1 MKFKS
6 NGKLL
11 ITSEY
16 LVMKGAMALAIPAK
30 LDQELNVRSTNSDF
44 INWKSF
50 NKENQIWYEEKFF
63 LDKGTLIYHGKKN
76 KMSDLIV
83 RLFDYIHKFNNPEKS
98 IGNEFIWKINFNI
111 NWGLGSS
118 STLINNL
125 SKWAKVNPY
134 KLLFSVFNGSGY
146 DIACCDKSNPI
157 IFQKKD
163 DYLSVSD
170 TTFNPNFLNNLFL
183 IFLNKKQDTQK
194 SVQNFLETDQSHSEG
209 INQINEIVHE
219 IENVKDITTFES
231 LIERHEKIIANILQ
245 MPTIQN
251 DKFPDYN
258 NGVIKSLGS
267 WGGDF
272 VLATG
277 DEKSV
282 DYFEEKGF
290 NTIRKI
296 SDLLYV

>member
-30 LDQELNVRSTNSDF
+30 LDQELNVTSTNSDF
-44 INWKSF
+44 VNWKSF
-50 NKENQIWYEEKFF
+50 DKNNQIWYEEKFF

-83 RLFDYIHKFNNPEKS
+83 RLFDYIHKFNKPEKS

-194 SVQNFLETDQSHSEG
+194 SVQNFLETDQSLSEE
-209 INQINEIVHE
+209 INQINEIVDE
-219 IENVKDITTFES
+219 IESVKDITTFES

-245 MPTIQN
+245 IPTIQN

>member
-30 LDQELNVRSTNSDF
+30 LDQELNVTSTNSDF
-44 INWKSF
+44 VNWKSF
-50 NKENQIWYEEKFF
+50 NKNNQIWYEEKFF

-170 TTFNPNFLNNLFL
+170 TTFKPNFLNNLFL

-194 SVQNFLETDQSHSEG
+194 SVQNFLETDQSLSEG

-251 DKFPDYN
+251 EKFPDYN

>member
-30 LDQELNVRSTNSDF
+30 LDQELNVISTNSDF
-44 INWKSF
+44 VNWKSF
-50 NKENQIWYEEKFF
+50 NKDNQIWYEEKFF
-63 LDKGTLIYHGKKN
+63 LDKGALIYHGEKN

-194 SVQNFLETDQSHSEG
+194 SVQNFLETDQSLSEG
-209 INQINEIVHE
+209 INQINEIVDE
-219 IENVKDITTFES
+219 IESVKDITTFES

>member
-30 LDQELNVRSTNSDF
+30 LDQELNVISTNSDF
-44 INWKSF
+44 VNWKSF
-50 NKENQIWYEEKFF
+50 NKDNQIWYEEKFF
-63 LDKGTLIYHGKKN
+63 LDKGTLIYHGEKN

-83 RLFDYIHKFNNPEKS
+83 RLFDYIHKFNKPEKS

-170 TTFNPNFLNNLFL
+170 TTFKPNFLNNLFL

-194 SVQNFLETDQSHSEG
+194 SVQNFLETDQSLSEE
-209 INQINEIVHE
+209 INQINEIVDE
-219 IENVKDITTFES
+219 IESVKDITTFES

-251 DKFPDYN
+251 EKFPDYN

>member
-30 LDQELNVRSTNSDF
+30 LGQELNVISTNSDF
-44 INWKSF
+44 VNWKSF
-50 NKENQIWYEEKFF
+50 DKNNQIWYEEKFY
-63 LDKGTLIYHGKKN
+63 LDKGALIYNSQKN

-83 RLFDYIHKFNNPEKS
+83 RLFDYIHTFNSPEKS
-98 IGNEFIWKINFNI
+98 IGNEFIWKINFDR

-163 DYLSVSD
+163 DYLSVSN
-170 TTFNPNFLNNLFL
+170 TTFNPDFLNNLFL

-194 SVQNFLETDQSHSEG
+194 SIQNFLKTDEPFFEE

-231 LIERHEKIIANILQ
+231 LIERHEKIIAKILQ
-245 MPTIQN
+245 IPTIQN
-251 DKFPDYN
+251 EKFTDYN

-277 DEKSV
+277 DEKSM
-282 DYFEEKGF
+282 DYFKEKGF
-290 NTIRKI
+290 NTVKKI

>member
-30 LDQELNVRSTNSDF
+30 LDQELNVISTNSDF
-44 INWKSF
+44 VNWKSF
-50 NKENQIWYEEKFF
+50 DKNNQIWYEEKFY
-63 LDKGTLIYHGKKN
+63 LDKGALIYNSQKN

-83 RLFDYIHKFNNPEKS
+83 RLFDYIHTFNSPQKS
-98 IGNEFIWKINFNI
+98 IGNEFIWKINFDR

-163 DYLSVSD
+163 DYLSVSN
-170 TTFNPNFLNNLFL
+170 TTFNPDFLNNLFL

-194 SVQNFLETDQSHSEG
+194 SIQNFLKTDEPFSEE

-231 LIERHEKIIANILQ
+231 LIERHEKIIAKILQ
-245 MPTIQN
+245 IPTIQN
-251 DKFPDYN
+251 EKFTDYN

-277 DEKSV
+277 DEKSM
-282 DYFEEKGF
+282 DYFKEKGF
-290 NTIRKI
+290 NTVKKI

>member
-30 LDQELNVRSTNSDF
+30 LDQELNVISTNSDF
-44 INWKSF
+44 VNWKSF
-50 NKENQIWYEEKFF
+50 NKDNQIWYEEKFF

-83 RLFDYIHKFNNPEKS
+83 RLFDYIHKFNKPEKS

-194 SVQNFLETDQSHSEG
+194 SVQNFLETDQSLSEG

-245 MPTIQN
+245 IPTIQN
-251 DKFPDYN
+251 EKFPDYN

>member
-30 LDQELNVRSTNSDF
+30 LDQELNVISTNSDF
-44 INWKSF
+44 VNWKSF
-50 NKENQIWYEEKFF
+50 NNDNQIWYEEKFF
-63 LDKGTLIYHGKKN
+63 LDKGTLIYHGEKN

-83 RLFDYIHKFNNPEKS
+83 RLFDYIHKFNKPEKS

-163 DYLSVSD
+163 NYLSVSD
-170 TTFNPNFLNNLFL
+170 TTFNPNFLDNLFL

-251 DKFPDYN
+251 EKFPDYN

>member
-30 LDQELNVRSTNSDF
+30 LDQELNVISTNSDF

-50 NKENQIWYEEKFF
+50 NKDNQIWYEEKFF

-83 RLFDYIHKFNNPEKS
+83 HLFDYIHRFNNPEKS

-157 IFQKKD
+157 IFQKKE

-194 SVQNFLETDQSHSEG
+194 SVQNFLETDQSLSEG

-251 DKFPDYN
+251 EKFTDYN

>member
-1 MKFKS
+1 MRFKS

-11 ITSEY
+11 ITSEF

-30 LDQELNVRSTNSDF
+30 LDQELNVTSTDTDF
-44 INWKSF
+44 VYWKSF
-50 NKENQIWYEEKFF
+50 DKENQIWYEEKFF
-63 LDKGTLIYHGKKN
+63 LNGGSLIYHGKKN
-76 KMSDLIV
+76 KISDLIV
-83 RLFDYIHKFNNPEKS
+83 SLFDYIHRFNNPKKS
-98 IGNEFIWKINFNI
+98 IGNEFIWKLNFDR

-134 KLLFSVFNGSGY
+134 NLLFSVFNGSGY

-163 DYLSVSD
+163 DYLSFSN

-183 IFLNKKQDTQK
+183 VFLNKKQNTQK
-194 SVQNFLETDQSHSEG
+194 SVQNFLKIDGYFIDE
-209 INQINEIVHE
+209 INQINDIVNG
-219 IENVKDITTFES
+219 IQNVKDLTAFES
-231 LIERHEKIIANILQ
+231 LIEKHEKIIANILK

-251 DKFPDYN
+251 EKFPKYN
-258 NGVIKSLGS
+258 YGVIKSLGS

-272 VLATG
+272 ILATG
-277 DEKSV
+277 NERNM
-282 DYFEEKGF
+282 DYFHEKGF
-290 NTIRKI
+290 NTVKKM

>member
-30 LDQELNVRSTNSDF
+30 LDQELNVISTNSDF
-44 INWKSF
+44 VNWKSF
-50 NKENQIWYEEKFF
+50 NKDNQIWYEEKFF

-83 RLFDYIHKFNNPEKS
+83 RLFDYIHKFNKPEKS

-163 DYLSVSD
+163 NYLSVSD
-170 TTFNPNFLNNLFL
+170 TTFKPNFLNNLFL

-194 SVQNFLETDQSHSEG
+194 SVQNFLETDQSLSEE
-209 INQINEIVHE
+209 INQINEIVDE
-219 IENVKDITTFES
+219 IESVKDITTFES

>member
-30 LDQELNVRSTNSDF
+30 LDQELNVISTNSDF
-44 INWKSF
+44 VNWKSF
-50 NKENQIWYEEKFF
+50 NKDDQIWYEEKFF

-83 RLFDYIHKFNNPEKS
+83 RLFDYIHKFNKPEKS

-194 SVQNFLETDQSHSEG
+194 SVQNFLETDQSLSEG

-251 DKFPDYN
+251 EKFPDYN

>member
-30 LDQELNVRSTNSDF
+30 LDQELNVISTNSDF
-44 INWKSF
+44 VNWKSF
-50 NKENQIWYEEKFF
+50 NKDNQIWYEEKFF
-63 LDKGTLIYHGKKN
+63 LDKGALIYHGEKN

-194 SVQNFLETDQSHSEG
+194 SVQNFLETDQSLSDG

-251 DKFPDYN
+251 EKFPDYN

>member
-30 LDQELNVRSTNSDF
+30 LDQELNVISTNSDF
-44 INWKSF
+44 VNWKSF
-50 NKENQIWYEEKFF
+50 NKDNQIWYEEKFF
-63 LDKGTLIYHGKKN
+63 LDKGTLIYHGEKN

-83 RLFDYIHKFNNPEKS
+83 RLFDYIHKFNKPEKS

-170 TTFNPNFLNNLFL
+170 TTFKPNFLNNLFL

-194 SVQNFLETDQSHSEG
+194 SVQNFLETDQSLNEG

-251 DKFPDYN
+251 EKFTDYN

-282 DYFEEKGF
+282 DYFKEKGF

>member
-30 LDQELNVRSTNSDF
+30 LDQELNVISTNSDF
-44 INWKSF
+44 VNWKSF
-50 NKENQIWYEEKFF
+50 NKDNQIWYEEKFF
-63 LDKGTLIYHGKKN
+63 LDKGALIYHGEKN

-83 RLFDYIHKFNNPEKS
+83 RLFDYIHKFNKPEKS

-163 DYLSVSD
+163 NYLSVSD

-194 SVQNFLETDQSHSEG
+194 SVQNFLENDQSLSEE
-209 INQINEIVHE
+209 INQMNEIVHE

>member
-30 LDQELNVRSTNSDF
+30 LDQELNVISTNSDF
-44 INWKSF
+44 VNWKSF
-50 NKENQIWYEEKFF
+50 DKNNQIWYEEKFY
-63 LDKGTLIYHGKKN
+63 LDKGALIYNSQKN

-83 RLFDYIHKFNNPEKS
+83 RLFDYIHTFNSPEKS
-98 IGNEFIWKINFNI
+98 IGNEFIWKINFDR

-163 DYLSVSD
+163 DYLSVSN

-194 SVQNFLETDQSHSEG
+194 SIQNFLKTDESFSEE

-231 LIERHEKIIANILQ
+231 LIERHEKIIAKILQ
-245 MPTIQN
+245 IPTIQN
-251 DKFPDYN
+251 EKFTDYN

-277 DEKSV
+277 DEKSM
-282 DYFEEKGF
+282 DYFKEKGF
-290 NTIRKI
+290 NTVKKI

>member
-30 LDQELNVRSTNSDF
+30 PYQELEIKSTNTDF
-44 INWKSF
+44 IYWKSF
-50 NKENQIWYEEKFF
+50 DKDNQIWYEEKFF
-63 LDKGTLIYHGKKN
+63 LKEGTLKYYSKKN
-76 KMSDLIV
+76 KISDLIV
-83 RLFDYIHKFNNPEKS
+83 RLFDYIHRFNNPKKS
-98 IGNEFIWKINFNI
+98 IGNEFTWKLNFDR

-146 DIACCDKSNPI
+146 DIACCDKTNPI

-163 DYLSVSD
+163 DYLSVSNA
-170 TTFNPNFLNNLFL
+170 TFKPNFLNNLFL
-183 IFLNKKQDTQK
+183 VFLNKKQNTQK
-194 SVQNFLETDQSHSEG
+194 SIQNFLMNDGPYIKE
-209 INQINEIVHE
+209 INHINEIVHR
-219 IENVKDITTFES
+219 IQNVKDLTTFES
-231 LIERHEKIIANILQ
+231 LIVRHEKIIANILQ
-245 MPTIQN
+245 KPTIQN
-251 DKFPDYN
+251 EKFPEYN
-258 NGVIKSLGS
+258 YGVIKSLGS

-272 VLATG
+272 ILATG
-277 DEKSV
+277 DEKNM
-282 DYFEEKGF
+282 DYFRKKGF
-290 NTIRKI
+290 NTIKKI
-296 SDLLYV
+296 SNLLYV

>member
-30 LDQELNVRSTNSDF
+30 LGQELNVISTNSDF
-44 INWKSF
+44 VNWKSF
-50 NKENQIWYEEKFF
+50 DKNNQIWYEEKFY
-63 LDKGTLIYHGKKN
+63 LDKGALIYNSQKN

-83 RLFDYIHKFNNPEKS
+83 RLFDYIHTFNSPQKS
-98 IGNEFIWKINFNI
+98 IGNEFIWKINFDR

-163 DYLSVSD
+163 DYLSVSN
-170 TTFNPNFLNNLFL
+170 TTFTPDFLNNLFL

-194 SVQNFLETDQSHSEG
+194 SIQNFLKTDEPFSEE

-231 LIERHEKIIANILQ
+231 LIERHEKIIAKILQ
-245 MPTIQN
+245 IPTIQN
-251 DKFPDYN
+251 EKFTDYN

-277 DEKSV
+277 DEKSM
-282 DYFEEKGF
+282 DYFKEKGF
-290 NTIRKI
+290 NTVKKI

>member
-30 LDQELNVRSTNSDF
+30 LDQELNVISTNSDF
-44 INWKSF
+44 VNWKSF
-50 NKENQIWYEEKFF
+50 NKDNQIWYEEKFF

-194 SVQNFLETDQSHSEG
+194 SVQNFLESDQSLSEG
-209 INQINEIVHE
+209 IIQINEIVHE

-251 DKFPDYN
+251 EKFPDYN

>member
-1 MKFKS
+1 MEFKS

-16 LVMKGAMALAIPAK
+16 LVMKGATALAIPAK
-30 LDQELNVRSTNSDF
+30 LDQELTIKSTNTDF
-44 INWKSF
+44 IYWESF
-50 NKENQIWYEEKFF
+50 DKNNLIWYKEKFF
-63 LDKGTLIYHGKKN
+63 LEKGSLIYHGKKN
-76 KMSDLIV
+76 KISDLII
-83 RLFDYIHKFNNPEKS
+83 RLFDYIHRFNDPKKS
-98 IGNEFIWKINFNI
+98 IGNEFIWKLNFDR

-163 DYLSVSD
+163 DYLSFSN

-183 IFLNKKQDTQK
+183 VFLNKKQNTQK
-194 SVQNFLETDQSHSEG
+194 SVQNFLKNDAHYIEE
-209 INQINEIVHE
+209 INQINNIVNR
-219 IENVKDITTFES
+219 IQNVKGLTAFES

-245 MPTIQN
+245 IPTIQN
-251 DKFPDYN
+251 EKFPKYN
-258 NGVIKSLGS
+258 YGIIKSLGS

-277 DEKSV
+277 DERNM
-282 DYFEEKGF
+282 DYFREKGF
-290 NTIRKI
+290 NTVKKI

>member
-30 LDQELNVRSTNSDF
+30 LDQELNVISTNSDF

-50 NKENQIWYEEKFF
+50 NKDNQIWYEEKFF

-83 RLFDYIHKFNNPEKS
+83 RLFDYIHKFNKPEKS

-194 SVQNFLETDQSHSEG
+194 SVQNFLETDQSLSEG

-251 DKFPDYN
+251 EKFPDYN

-282 DYFEEKGF
+282 NYFEEKGF

>member
-30 LDQELNVRSTNSDF
+30 LDQELNVISTNSDF
-44 INWKSF
+44 VNWKSF
-50 NKENQIWYEEKFF
+50 NKDNQIWYEEKFF

-83 RLFDYIHKFNNPEKS
+83 RLFDYIHKFNKPEKS

-194 SVQNFLETDQSHSEG
+194 SVQNFLETDQSLSEG

-251 DKFPDYN
+251 EKFPDYN

>member
-30 LDQELNVRSTNSDF
+30 LDQELNVTSTNSDF
-44 INWKSF
+44 VNWKSF
-50 NKENQIWYEEKFF
+50 NKNNQIWYEEKFF

-170 TTFNPNFLNNLFL
+170 TTFKPNFLNNLFL

-194 SVQNFLETDQSHSEG
+194 SVQNFLENDQSLSEE
-209 INQINEIVHE
+209 INQMNEIVHE

-251 DKFPDYN
+251 EKFPDYN

>member
-30 LDQELNVRSTNSDF
+30 LDQELNVISTNSDF
-44 INWKSF
+44 VNWKSF
-50 NKENQIWYEEKFF
+50 NKDNQIWYEEKFF

-76 KMSDLIV
+76 KISDLIV
-83 RLFDYIHKFNNPEKS
+83 RLFDYIHKFNKPEKS

-118 STLINNL
+118 SSLINNL
-125 SKWAKVNPY
+125 YKWAKVNPY

-194 SVQNFLETDQSHSEG
+194 SVQNFLETDQSLSEG
-209 INQINEIVHE
+209 IIHINEIVHE

-251 DKFPDYN
+251 EKFPDYN

>member
-30 LDQELNVRSTNSDF
+30 LGQELNVISTNSDF
-44 INWKSF
+44 VNWKSF
-50 NKENQIWYEEKFF
+50 DKNNQIWYEEKFY
-63 LDKGTLIYHGKKN
+63 LDKGALIYNSQKN

-83 RLFDYIHKFNNPEKS
+83 RLFDYIHTFNSPQKS
-98 IGNEFIWKINFNI
+98 IGNEFIWKINFDR

-163 DYLSVSD
+163 DYLSVSN
-170 TTFNPNFLNNLFL
+170 TTFNPDFLNNLFL

-194 SVQNFLETDQSHSEG
+194 SIQNFLKTDEPFSEE

-231 LIERHEKIIANILQ
+231 LIERHEKIIAKILQ
-245 MPTIQN
+245 IPTIQN
-251 DKFPDYN
+251 EKFTDYN

-277 DEKSV
+277 DEKSM
-282 DYFEEKGF
+282 DYFKEKGF
-290 NTIRKI
+290 NTVKKI

>member
-30 LDQELNVRSTNSDF
+30 LDQELNVISTNSDF
-44 INWKSF
+44 VNWKSF
-50 NKENQIWYEEKFF
+50 NNDNQIWYEEKFF
-63 LDKGTLIYHGKKN
+63 LDKGTLIYHGEKN

-83 RLFDYIHKFNNPEKS
+83 RLFDYIHKFNKPEKS

-163 DYLSVSD
+163 NYLSVSD
-170 TTFNPNFLNNLFL
+170 TTFNPNFLDNLFL

>member
-30 LDQELNVRSTNSDF
+30 LDQELNVISTNSDF
-44 INWKSF
+44 VNWKSF
-50 NKENQIWYEEKFF
+50 NKDNQIWYEEKFF
-63 LDKGTLIYHGKKN
+63 LDKGTLIYHGEKN

-163 DYLSVSD
+163 NYLSVSD

-194 SVQNFLETDQSHSEG
+194 SVQNFLENDQSLSEE
-209 INQINEIVHE
+209 INQMNEIVHE

-251 DKFPDYN
+251 EKFPDYN

>member
-1 MKFKS
+1 MEFKS

-16 LVMKGAMALAIPAK
+16 LVMKGATALAIPAK
-30 LDQELNVRSTNSDF
+30 LDQELTIKSTNTDF
-44 INWKSF
+44 IYWESF
-50 NKENQIWYEEKFF
+50 DKNNLIWYKQKFF
-63 LDKGTLIYHGKKN
+63 LDKGSLIYHGKKN
-76 KMSDLIV
+76 KISDLIV
-83 RLFDYIHKFNNPEKS
+83 RLFDYIHRFNDPKKS
-98 IGNEFIWKINFNI
+98 IGNEFIWKLNFDR

-163 DYLSVSD
+163 DYLSFSN

-183 IFLNKKQDTQK
+183 VFLNKKQNTQK
-194 SVQNFLETDQSHSEG
+194 SVQNFLKNDAHYIEE
-209 INQINEIVHE
+209 INQINNIVNG
-219 IENVKDITTFES
+219 IQNVKDLTAFES

-245 MPTIQN
+245 IPTIQN
-251 DKFPDYN
+251 EKFPKYN
-258 NGVIKSLGS
+258 YGVIKSLGS

-277 DEKSV
+277 DERNM
-282 DYFEEKGF
+282 DFFREKGF
-290 NTIRKI
+290 NTVKKI

>member
-30 LDQELNVRSTNSDF
+30 LDQELNVISTNSDF
-44 INWKSF
+44 VNWKSF
-50 NKENQIWYEEKFF
+50 NKDNQIWYEEKFF
-63 LDKGTLIYHGKKN
+63 LDKGTLIYHGEKN

-194 SVQNFLETDQSHSEG
+194 SVQNFLETDQSLSEE
-209 INQINEIVHE
+209 INQINEIVDE
-219 IENVKDITTFES
+219 IESVKDITTFES

-251 DKFPDYN
+251 EKFPDYN

-290 NTIRKI
+290 NIIRKI

>member
-30 LDQELNVRSTNSDF
+30 LDQELNVISTNSDF
-44 INWKSF
+44 VNWKSF
-50 NKENQIWYEEKFF
+50 NKDNQIWYEEKFF

-194 SVQNFLETDQSHSEG
+194 SVQNFLETDQSLNEG

-251 DKFPDYN
+251 EKFPDYN

>member
-30 LDQELNVRSTNSDF
+30 LDQELNVISTNSDF
-44 INWKSF
+44 VNWKSF
-50 NKENQIWYEEKFF
+50 NKDNQIWYEEKFF
-63 LDKGTLIYHGKKN
+63 LNKGTLIYHGKKN

-83 RLFDYIHKFNNPEKS
+83 RLFDYIHKFNKPEKS

-163 DYLSVSD
+163 NYLSVSD

-194 SVQNFLETDQSHSEG
+194 SVQNFLETDQSLIEG
-209 INQINEIVHE
+209 IIQINEIVHE

-251 DKFPDYN
+251 EKFPDYN

>member
-30 LDQELNVRSTNSDF
+30 LDQELNVTSTNSHF
-44 INWKSF
+44 VNWKSF
-50 NKENQIWYEEKFF
+50 NKNNQIWYEEKFF

-194 SVQNFLETDQSHSEG
+194 SVQNFLENDQSLSEG
-209 INQINEIVHE
+209 INQMNEIVHE

-251 DKFPDYN
+251 EKFPDYN

>member
-30 LDQELNVRSTNSDF
+30 LDQELNVISTNSDF
-44 INWKSF
+44 VNWKSF
-50 NKENQIWYEEKFF
+50 NKNNQIWYEEKFF
-63 LDKGTLIYHGKKN
+63 LDKGNLIYNSQKN

-83 RLFDYIHKFNNPEKS
+83 HLFDYIHTFNSPEKS
-98 IGNEFIWKINFNI
+98 IGNEFIWKINFDR

-146 DIACCDKSNPI
+146 DIACCDKNNPI

-163 DYLSVSD
+163 GYLTVSN

-183 IFLNKKQDTQK
+183 IYLNKKQDTQK
-194 SVQNFLETDQSHSEG
+194 SIQNFLKTDESFNEG

-219 IENVKDITTFES
+219 IENVKNITTFES

-245 MPTIQN
+245 TPTIQN
-251 DKFPDYN
+251 EKFPDYN

-272 VLATG
+272 ILASG
-277 DEKSV
+277 DEKSI
-282 DYFEEKGF
+282 DYFKEKGF
-290 NTIRKI
+290 NTIKKI

>member
-30 LDQELNVRSTNSDF
+30 LDQELNVISTNSDF
-44 INWKSF
+44 VNWKSF
-50 NKENQIWYEEKFF
+50 NKNNQIWYEEKFF

-170 TTFNPNFLNNLFL
+170 TTFKPNFLNNLFL

-194 SVQNFLETDQSHSEG
+194 SVQNFLENDQSLSEE
-209 INQINEIVHE
+209 INQMNEIVHE

>member
-30 LDQELNVRSTNSDF
+30 LDQELNVISTNSDF
-44 INWKSF
+44 VNWKSF
-50 NKENQIWYEEKFF
+50 NKDNQIWYEEKFF
-63 LDKGTLIYHGKKN
+63 LDKGTLIYHGEKN

-83 RLFDYIHKFNNPEKS
+83 RLFDYIHKFNKPEKS

-163 DYLSVSD
+163 NYLSVSD
-170 TTFNPNFLNNLFL
+170 TTFNPNFLDNLFL

-194 SVQNFLETDQSHSEG
+194 SVQNFLETDQSLSEG

-251 DKFPDYN
+251 EKFPDYN

-290 NTIRKI
+290 NIIRKI

>member
-1 MKFKS
+1 MRFKS

-11 ITSEY
+11 ITSEF

-30 LDQELNVRSTNSDF
+30 LDQELNVTSTNTDF
-44 INWKSF
+44 VYWKSF
-50 NKENQIWYEEKFF
+50 DEENQIWYEEKFF
-63 LDKGTLIYHGKKN
+63 LNGGSLIYHGKKN
-76 KMSDLIV
+76 KISDLIV
-83 RLFDYIHKFNNPEKS
+83 SLFDYIHKFNNPKKS
-98 IGNEFIWKINFNI
+98 IGNEFIWKLNFDR

-134 KLLFSVFNGSGY
+134 NLLFSVFNGSGY

-163 DYLSVSD
+163 DYLSFSN
-170 TTFNPNFLNNLFL
+170 TTFKPKFLNNLFL
-183 IFLNKKQDTQK
+183 VFLNKKQNTQK
-194 SVQNFLETDQSHSEG
+194 SVHNFLKTDGYFIDE
-209 INQINEIVHE
+209 INQINDIVNG
-219 IENVKDITTFES
+219 IQNVKDLTAFES
-231 LIERHEKIIANILQ
+231 LIEKHEKIIANILKI
-245 MPTIQN
+245 PTIQN
-251 DKFPDYN
+251 KKFPKYN
-258 NGVIKSLGS
+258 YGVIKSLGS

-277 DEKSV
+277 NERNM
-282 DYFEEKGF
+282 DYFREKGF
-290 NTIRKI
+290 NTVKKI

>member
-30 LDQELNVRSTNSDF
+30 LDQELNVISTNSDF
-44 INWKSF
+44 VNWKSF
-50 NKENQIWYEEKFF
+50 NKDNQIWYEEKFF
-63 LDKGTLIYHGKKN
+63 LDKGTLIYHGEKN

-83 RLFDYIHKFNNPEKS
+83 RLFDYIHKFNKPEKS

-170 TTFNPNFLNNLFL
+170 TTFNPNFLNNIFL

-194 SVQNFLETDQSHSEG
+194 SVQNFLETDQSLSEG

-251 DKFPDYN
+251 EKFPDYN

>member
-30 LDQELNVRSTNSDF
+30 LDQELNVISTNSDF

-50 NKENQIWYEEKFF
+50 NKDNQIWYEEKFF

-83 RLFDYIHKFNNPEKS
+83 RLFDYIHKFNKPEKS

-163 DYLSVSD
+163 NYLSVSD
-170 TTFNPNFLNNLFL
+170 TTFNPNFLDNLFL

-194 SVQNFLETDQSHSEG
+194 SVQNFLETDQSLSEG

-251 DKFPDYN
+251 EKFPDYN